1 MNIKT
6 ENKLDGVLSLR
17 INKQVSDE
25 LKQLSDTVGL
35 SRNALINNL
44 LLWAVAAGRVPSP
57 DSPKFK
63 RLLKQIGFSNGK
75 KRE

>member
-1 MNIKT
+1 MNVKT
-6 ENKLDGVLSLR
+6 ENKLDGVISLR

-35 SRNALINNL
+35 SRNAFINSL
-44 LLWAVAAGRVPSP
+44 LHWAVAAGRVPSK

-63 RLLKQIGFSNGK
+63 RLLKQIGLMNVQK
-75 KRE
+75 E